1 MQRLCTYT
9 GIFCQHGKILLEN
22 SWPESHTPSFPAWIG
37 LTLEHSWTK
46 GHSNRIKVSLQ
57 WDFNKWI
64 KLYWTLEFQGVFKI
78 ELFKNLKH
86 NLLMLF
92 WTTKI
97 GQTLKKVH
105 LINFGMLWGI
115 IVILGTKGSIM
126 GKHWF
131 SVHFSLLGPTDP
143 PQN

>member
-1 MQRLCTYT
+1 MDETLPNFRVPRCFQDWVIQKSKY
-9 GIFCQHGKILLEN
+9 KI
-22 SWPESHTPSFPAWIG
+22 
-37 LTLEHSWTK
+37 
-46 GHSNRIKVSLQ
+46 
-57 WDFNKWI
+57 
-64 KLYWTLEFQGVFKI
+64 
-78 ELFKNLKH
+78 LKH